1 MDEAPGPR
9 EGVLRGKRGAARA
22 QKEVQGP
29 SEEKQ
34 VHRKTR
40 SGGPPVVVRGGNGSP
55 RGGEV
60 FCRRPDEDELVR
72 DPLRYYRRRHDTIP
86 KVKPRSEDEK
96 RKYTYWVQRFAFS
109 RGELEGG
116 VRHTTTTYVLIPLSQ
131 KSKPVDALP
140 VSVYCTSSYSESQP
154 HACKRVGC
162 IPPLR
167 RHRGVQVRRTILGS
181 RPLASRGSYM

>member
-29 SEEKQ
+29 GEEKQ

-40 SGGPPVVVRGGNGSP
+40 SDGPPVVVRGNGSA

-96 RKYTYWVQRFAFS
+96 RKYTYWVQRFAF
-109 RGELEGG
+109 
-116 VRHTTTTYVLIPLSQ
+116 
-131 KSKPVDALP
+131 
-140 VSVYCTSSYSESQP
+140 
-154 HACKRVGC
+154 RV
-162 IPPLR
+162 
-167 RHRGVQVRRTILGS
+167 
-181 RPLASRGSYM
+181 ASWRVE